1 MELASG
7 PPGVCDGSSPASQPA
22 CAPASKA
29 RRAPRSTRASGC
41 GPSFAVL
48 SRCACC
54 ALPHL
59 GICLRRLGVNGRGE
73 EHAHHGGLDRAPL
86 PLVAV
91 RGPRLVL
98 PISLCCCGLRRGGRW
113 VLRGQQRQHAAAGGG
128 TGGPG
133 GQLGPGIGGVLLQN
147 HVRAERHARWDAV
160 ACGLGAASL
169 GQRAFGG
176 QRAQH
181 GLRADSKRST

>member
-7 PPGVCDGSSPASQPA
+7 PPGVCDGSSPASQLA

-41 GPSFAVL
+41 GPAFAVL

-98 PISLCCCGLRRGGRW
+98 PISLCCCGLRQGGRW
-113 VLRGQQRQHAAAGGG
+113 VLRGQRRQRAAAGG

-133 GQLGPGIGGVLLQN
+133 GQLGPGIGGSPEFCCKTMWELRGMQGGMLWLVAWVLQAWGSGPL
-147 HVRAERHARWDAV
+147 
-160 ACGLGAASL
+160 
-169 GQRAFGG
+169 
-176 QRAQH
+176 
-181 GLRADSKRST
+181 ADSGHSTD